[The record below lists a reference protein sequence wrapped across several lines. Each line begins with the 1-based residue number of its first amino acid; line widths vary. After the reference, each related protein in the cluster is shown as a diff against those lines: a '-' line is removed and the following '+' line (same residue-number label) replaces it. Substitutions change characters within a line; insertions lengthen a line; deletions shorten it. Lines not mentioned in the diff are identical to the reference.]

1 MGWKEFMPPNVV
13 DDNND
18 VNDNFVLLA
27 LRWSMEQNRPYHHG
41 NLREA
46 LLEQAMVALRDGGS
60 DELSLRELAR
70 AVGVSHAAPRRHF
83 PDRQALLDALAIEGF
98 GRLGD
103 AMREAVASGDREF
116 EPTLQ
121 RCAHAYVTFATTD
134 AALLEVMFAGKHT
147 ETVDEA
153 AALSFAPIL
162 ELILRGQAE
171 DIFEDGDPERV
182 GLMLLSVIHGIASL
196 RSAGMIGPD
205 QLEWLVD
212 DAIVNFLRGTRALA
226 TKGVDVA

>member
-1 MGWKEFMPPNVV
+1 
-13 DDNND
+13 
-18 VNDNFVLLA
+18 
-27 LRWSMEQNRPYHHG
+27 MEQNRRYHHG
-41 NLREA
+41 NLRQA
-46 LLEQAMVALRDGGS
+46 LLEQAMVALRDGGV

-98 GRLGD
+98 ARLG
-103 AMREAVASGDREF
+103 AVMRDAVASGDPEF

-147 ETVDEA
+147 EKVDEA

-171 DIFEDGDPERV
+171 HVFEYGDPERI

-196 RSAGMIGPD
+196 RSGGMLAPE
-205 QLEWLVD
+205 QLKWLVD
-212 DAIVNFLRGTRALA
+212 DAIANFLRGTRAVA
-226 TKGVDVA
+226 TEAADVA

>member
-1 MGWKEFMPPNVV
+1 MQQS
-13 DDNND
+13 
-18 VNDNFVLLA
+18 
-27 LRWSMEQNRPYHHG
+27 RRYHHG

-46 LLEQAMVALRDGGS
+46 LLEQAMVALRDGGI

-83 PDRQALLDALAIEGF
+83 QDRQALLEALAIEGF
-98 GRLGD
+98 ARLGD
-103 AMREAVASGDREF
+103 DLRAAAAGGDGEF

-121 RCAHAYVTFATTD
+121 RCAHAYVTFATRD

-147 ETVDEA
+147 ESVDEA
-153 AALSFAPIL
+153 AAFAFAPIL

-171 DIFEDGDPERV
+171 QILDDGDPERV
-182 GLMLLSVIHGIASL
+182 GLMLLSVIHGIGSL
-196 RSAGMIGPD
+196 RSAGMLGPE

-212 DAIVNFLRGTRALA
+212 DAIAHFLRGSRAVVTDGL
-226 TKGVDVA
+226 DVT

>member
-1 MGWKEFMPPNVV
+1 
-13 DDNND
+13 
-18 VNDNFVLLA
+18 
-27 LRWSMEQNRPYHHG
+27 MEQNRRYHHG

-46 LLEQAMVALRDGGS
+46 LLEQAMIALRDGGI

-83 PDRQALLDALAIEGF
+83 PDRQALLEALAIEGF
-98 GRLGD
+98 ARLGA
-103 AMREAVASGDREF
+103 AMRDAVSNGDEEF

-153 AALSFAPIL
+153 AGLSFAPIL

-171 DIFEDGDPERV
+171 HILEDGDPERV

-196 RSAGMIGPD
+196 RSGGMIAPE

-212 DAIVNFLRGTRALA
+212 DAIVHFLRGSRAA
-226 TKGVDVA
+226 VTEAADVA

>member
-1 MGWKEFMPPNVV
+1 MGWKEFMPVNVV

-18 VNDNFVLLA
+18 VNDYFVLL
-27 LRWSMEQNRPYHHG
+27 RFRPPMEQSRPYHHG
-41 NLREA
+41 NLRQA
-46 LLEQAMVALRDGGS
+46 LLEQAMVALRDGGI

-98 GRLGD
+98 ARLGADLRD
-103 AMREAVASGDREF
+103 AAANGDPEF

-121 RCAHAYVTFATTD
+121 RCAHAYVTFAITD

-171 DIFEDGDPERV
+171 HILEDGDPERV

-196 RSAGMIGPD
+196 RSAGMLGPD

-212 DAIVNFLRGTRALA
+212 DAIVHFLRGSRAVVSE
-226 TKGVDVA
+226 GVDVA

>member
-1 MGWKEFMPPNVV
+1 MKQ
-13 DDNND
+13 
-18 VNDNFVLLA
+18 
-27 LRWSMEQNRPYHHG
+27 SRPYHHG

-46 LLEQAMVALRDGGS
+46 LLEQAMIALRDGGI

-98 GRLGD
+98 ARLGD
-103 AMREAVASGDREF
+103 TLRKAASDGDREF

-134 AALLEVMFAGKHT
+134 PALLEVMFAGKHT

-153 AALSFAPIL
+153 ATYAFAPIL
-162 ELILRGQAE
+162 ELILRGQSE
-171 DIFEDGDPERV
+171 RILEPGDPERV
-182 GLMLLSVIHGIASL
+182 GLMLLSVIHGIAAL
-196 RSAGMIGPD
+196 RSAGMVAPE

-212 DAIVNFLRGTRALA
+212 DAIAHFLRGSRQ
-226 TKGVDVA
+226 GVDVA

>member
-1 MGWKEFMPPNVV
+1 MG
-13 DDNND
+13 
-18 VNDNFVLLA
+18 
-27 LRWSMEQNRPYHHG
+27 SSRPYHHG

-46 LLEQAMVALRDGGS
+46 LLVQAMTTLREGGV
-60 DELSLRELAR
+60 EALSLRELAR

-98 GRLGD
+98 ARLG
-103 AMREAVASGDREF
+103 AVMRDAVASGDPEF

-134 AALLEVMFAGKHT
+134 AALLEGMVAGKHT
-147 ETVDEA
+147 ENVDEA
-153 AALSFAPIL
+153 VTLAFAPIL

-171 DIFEDGDPERV
+171 HVFAYGDPERI

-196 RSAGMIGPD
+196 RSGGMLAPE

-212 DAIVNFLRGTRALA
+212 DAIANFLRG
-226 TKGVDVA
+226 

>member
-1 MGWKEFMPPNVV
+1 MQP
-13 DDNND
+13 
-18 VNDNFVLLA
+18 
-27 LRWSMEQNRPYHHG
+27 SRPYHHG
-41 NLREA
+41 NLRQA
-46 LLEQAMVALRDGGS
+46 LLEQAMIALRDGGI

-98 GRLGD
+98 RRLG
-103 AMREAVASGDREF
+103 ATLTEAEAGGDGEF

-147 ETVDEA
+147 ETVDQA
-153 AALSFAPIL
+153 ANQAFAPIL
-162 ELILRGQAE
+162 SLILRGQTE
-171 DIFEDGDPERV
+171 HVLDDEDPERV

-196 RSAGMIGPD
+196 RSAGMVGPE

-212 DAIVNFLRGTRALA
+212 DAIANFLRGSRAA
-226 TKGVDVA
+226 ASERVDVA